1 MKYVYLG
8 GNRGC
13 SDDDDDRDCNQGNA
27 CVSRAG
33 LVAIVSFEI
42 VRSETSLILLYCLD
56 IIITVIFIMILD
68 SLM

>member
-8 GNRGC
+8 SNRGC
-13 SDDDDDRDCNQGNA
+13 SDDDGDRDCNQGNA
-27 CVSRAG
+27 CVSRVG

-42 VRSETSLILLYCLD
+42 VRSETSLILLYCLG

-68 SLM
+68 SLI

>member
-42 VRSETSLILLYCLD
+42 VRSETSLILLSWHYHHCHFHYD
-56 IIITVIFIMILD
+56 P
-68 SLM
+68 